1 MLDGLC
7 SGKSVSQS
15 VGRSVGRPV
24 LRSARGGRGTRTVVD
39 GAVALDLL
47 LVVDDAPQH
56 IDDLC
61 DGGLDIRVELGELVR
76 LQHERV
82 ERANLEFGDRE
93 RRDDAGVGRDG
104 GPQRGKGVR
113 GVIGGVD
120 GRGEGDEEVGGARHC
135 CGEGGVRAAPV
146 GVSAGAGAGAGWW
159 WAGGLEVRCGAE
171 CGRSA
176 GRVAAVTLL
185 AGYRG
190 AWRSSQRW
198 DPVP

>member
-1 MLDGLC
+1 MVG
-7 SGKSVSQS
+7 SQS
-15 VGRSVGRPV
+15 AS
-24 LRSARGGRGTRTVVD
+24 SAAGKRGGRRTVVD

-82 ERANLEFGDRE
+82 ERANLEFGNRE

-104 GPQRGKGVR
+104 GPQRGKCVR

-120 GRGEGDEEVGGARHC
+120 GRGEGDEEVGGTRHC
-135 CGEGGVRAAPV
+135 CGGVCGGHQWGCRRARAR
-146 GVSAGAGAGAGWW
+146 GAVVVVVC
-159 WAGGLEVRCGAE
+159 GGDWKCGAE
-171 CGRSA
+171 CGRRA
-176 GRVAAVTLL
+176 
-185 AGYRG
+185 RG
-190 AWRSSQRW
+190 ESQQ
-198 DPVP
+198 